1 MKNEL
6 PKTKIDERTGI
17 EYRLEGDYYIPNLT
31 LPKQETI
38 ILNKYGRMRLN
49 YLKEH
54 KKAEYSIMLLDGTLN
69 AHLKEIQE
77 TAQNRVEQIINKIK
91 AESDLTEEM
100 KDTDILYWVG
110 TMNAI
115 KNQAEEIVAIM
126 NEEDKKHEIRYDEIT
141 EKILKNVPKQ
151 NQKYVRQQLDVLDR
165 NYMEYLDYW
174 CEKYYRNG
182 FADVIELFRM

>member
-31 LPKQETI
+31 LPKQEAI

-77 TAQNRVEQIINKIK
+77 TAQNRVEQIINILKV
-91 AESDLTEEM
+91 ESDLTEEM

-115 KNQAEEIVAIM
+115 KNQAEEIVF
-126 NEEDKKHEIRYDEIT
+126 NELI
-141 EKILKNVPKQ
+141 
-151 NQKYVRQQLDVLDR
+151 YV
-165 NYMEYLDYW
+165 
-174 CEKYYRNG
+174 
-182 FADVIELFRM
+182 